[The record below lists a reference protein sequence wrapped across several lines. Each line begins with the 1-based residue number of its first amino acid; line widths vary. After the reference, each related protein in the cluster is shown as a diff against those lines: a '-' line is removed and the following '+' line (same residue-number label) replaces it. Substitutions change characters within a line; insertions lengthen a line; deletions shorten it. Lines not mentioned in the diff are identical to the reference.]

1 MVRPTIIA
9 TFFIAAC
16 AISTGAIGQKVYRC
30 GNTYSQTPCGEGETK
45 TLDTGPGTANNAEAR
60 ARKKATDQQT
70 KRDTKTANTLEKE
83 RLAREAAEGKMAQ
96 AQRKALEKAQAAE
109 RSAARAQSR
118 QAKNGSASTPG
129 SGSSAGAG
137 AGAAASE
144 GAGTEAGAK
153 QRKKI
158 KGKEPEFFTA
168 KEAAPAK
175 P

>member
-1 MVRPTIIA
+1 MLRPTIIA

-118 QAKNGSASTPG
+118 QAKSGAASASG
-129 SGSSAGAG
+129 SDSSAGA
-137 AGAAASE
+137 AAAASE

-153 QRKKI
+153 QSKKK